1 MHVRLPSLEG
11 ACPPCVTK
19 HSGSPVGKLARI
31 PATWLPVALYGY
43 QHLRSTRCVQ
53 ASAGWSQVEA
63 KRQTARAGGG
73 EWVVATQRWNVLET
87 PELLYVLQG
96 ESHLIKTE
104 NP

>member
-1 MHVRLPSLEG
+1 M
-11 ACPPCVTK
+11 
-19 HSGSPVGKLARI
+19 
-31 PATWLPVALYGY
+31 
-43 QHLRSTRCVQ
+43 Q